1 MPHKPPNPLPRS
13 LVDDAAHWHFRGKQ
27 MRALAEQ
34 MMDEETRAIMLR
46 LAGDY
51 DLLAER
57 AAVRQMASP
66 RPPPSVASFI
76 SSRRCNVQEFSS
88 R

>member
-1 MPHKPPNPLPRS
+1 MPHKPPNPMPRS

-27 MRALAEQ
+27 MRALAQQ
-34 MMDEETRAIMLR
+34 MKDEETRAIMLR

-57 AAVRQMASP
+57 AAARTGGKP
-66 RPPPSVASFI
+66 
-76 SSRRCNVQEFSS
+76 
-88 R
+88 